1 MADTSKY
8 KKSKYPNV
16 YVTPSGGHY
25 VRARVTDPATDK
37 VVQIKKTHDTKDPL
51 EALRWLQAETDRIR
65 CGVPLVPSA
74 KTRFSEFAAQLFEN
88 KVSVGDIKSAAGR
101 TRWGSTLA
109 HLIGG
114 TQGDKAGKF
123 VAGSATSSSI
133 GLDASHVEAWKLAI
147 AGHIKA
153 GDYVPQRRTG
163 GFRFL
168 GSSARR
174 PKGSS
179 ASLPWPRGTSTIS
192 TPTITSPIRRRSRT
206 LFTLTKC
213 LCSSNVFESSTRST
227 TP

>member
-37 VVQIKKTHDTKDPL
+37 VVQIKKTLDTKDPL

-133 GLDASHVEAWKLAI
+133 GWTLRTSKRGSSGSPGSSRPATTL
-147 AGHIKA
+147 
-153 GDYVPQRRTG
+153 PQRRTG
-163 GFRFL
+163 GFRFF

-174 PKGSS
+174 QKEFG
-179 ASLPWPRGTSTIS
+179 LPTLATGDIDDS

-206 LFTLTKC
+206 LYTLTRC

>member
-37 VVQIKKTHDTKDPL
+37 VVQIKKTLDTKDPL

-65 CGVPLVPSA
+65 SGVPLVPSA

-147 AGHIKA
+147 AGLIKA
-153 GDYVPQRRTG
+153 GDYAPTTANGWLSILRVVCKASKR
-163 GFRFL
+163 
-168 GSSARR
+168 
-174 PKGSS
+174 SS

-206 LFTLTKC
+206 LYNLTRC